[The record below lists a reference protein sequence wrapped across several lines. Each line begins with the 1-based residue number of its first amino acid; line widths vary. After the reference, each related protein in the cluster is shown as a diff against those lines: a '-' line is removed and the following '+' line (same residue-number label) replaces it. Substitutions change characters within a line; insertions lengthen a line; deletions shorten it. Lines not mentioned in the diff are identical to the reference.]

1 MGKHTFGKEYGF
13 MTRAVHTG
21 NDVDGETG
29 AIKRPITMANSYELP
44 YDPTDMNWSSAE
56 GNLYTRNGG
65 SNQKYLQEKIASLEG
80 GEDCIVLA
88 SGVAALSGLFFA
100 LLEKGDHVIFSSVTY
115 IAVYRLLNELLNNKF
130 GVETSLVD
138 TSDPENVRAAI
149 RSNTKLIHIETPG
162 NPTLTISDIRAIA
175 DIAHENGALLSVDN
189 TFASPFNQRPIE
201 LGADFSIESLTKYIN
216 GHGDAMGG
224 SITGRKEY
232 LDIIRAQ
239 SQINLGGTISPF
251 NAWLIMRGAV
261 TLPLRMRQHNEN
273 ALAVAKWLKGLECVR
288 FVAYPGLES
297 DKGYEAAKRQMN
309 PGFGGVLSFGLKAD
323 HDTHNRFVSHFN
335 VITSAVS
342 LGHDESLIVFLG
354 EDDERQYLY
363 PEQFSDGFFRFSVGI
378 EDVEDIIGDIR
389 QALEK
394 TGLLP
399 AKKAE

>member
-1 MGKHTFGKEYGF
+1 MSKEICENEYGF
-13 MTRAVHTG
+13 QTRAVHTG
-21 NDVDGETG
+21 NATDSETG

-44 YDPTDMNWSSAE
+44 YDPTDVNWSSAA

-65 SNQKYLQEKIASLEG
+65 SNQKYLQEKLASLEG
-80 GEDCIVLA
+80 GEDCVVLA

-100 LLEKGDHVIFSSVTY
+100 LLQSGDHVIFSSVTY
-115 IAVYRLLNELLNNKF
+115 IAVYRLLNELFNHKF
-130 GVETSLVD
+130 HVETTIVD
-138 TSDPENVRAAI
+138 TSDLDAVRAAI
-149 RSNTKLIHIETPG
+149 RPNTKLIHIETPG
-162 NPTLTISDIRAIA
+162 NPTLTISDIKAIA

-201 LGADFSIESLTKYIN
+201 LGADFTIESLTKYIN

-224 SITGRKEY
+224 AIIGKTEY

-251 NAWLIMRGAV
+251 NAWLIMRGSV

-273 ALAVAKWLKGLECVR
+273 ALKVAKWLEAQPCVS

-297 DKGYEAAKRQMN
+297 HKGHEIAAQQMA

-323 HDTHNRFVSHFN
+323 HDTHNKFVSYLKI
-335 VITSAVS
+335 ITSAVS

-354 EDDERQYLY
+354 ENDERQYLY
-363 PEQFSDGFFRFSVGI
+363 PEEFHNGFFRMSVGI
-378 EDVEDIIGDIR
+378 EDIEDIIEDLR

-394 TGLLP
+394 VNLL
-399 AKKAE
+399 